1 MMYDWETRR
10 CQNCVERNVLLPED
24 VERAIPHTSCAN
36 QQAQTWFLPQGIKV
50 NLVGQQ
56 PLERVHVERVELVR
70 GQDAGR
76 YCKCRTRLGS
86 WGSLAGPLPETV

>member
-36 QQAQTWFLPQGIKV
+36 QQAQSWFLPQGIKV
-50 NLVGQQ
+50 NLVGQ
-56 PLERVHVERVELVR
+56 
-70 GQDAGR
+70 
-76 YCKCRTRLGS
+76 
-86 WGSLAGPLPETV
+86 